1 MKMTPTNYVTE
12 LPYSG
17 KNALILA
24 SSGYKDPR
32 FLTFLQAKQA
42 GLMIRK
48 GEKGIPLMR
57 VIRNEKKEDEKKRNG
72 LRGFVVFNIEQTEV
86 LATEDDSVG
95 CHPT

>member
-1 MKMTPTNYVTE
+1 MTPTNYVTE

-57 VIRNEKKEDEKKRNG
+57 VIRGENTEGENKRNG
-72 LRGFVVFNIEQTEV
+72 LRGFTVFNLEQTEV
-86 LATEDDSVG
+86 QATEDALVG
-95 CHPT
+95 